1 MNEEVRNEKEPQDD
15 IDLVKKY
22 ENLSKGAS
30 KKIINIVGKQGELLK
45 RFRDED
51 EFFDC
56 VVLSRLNISF
66 KISLYKL
73 LRKFPLLKNSPLTPS
88 YFKTNFKA
96 IKKVCRANVN
106 IFTEEK
112 RKKLVSL
119 FFIYFFLVWIGLE
132 NFIH

>member
-1 MNEEVRNEKEPQDD
+1 MN
-15 IDLVKKY
+15 IY
-22 ENLSKGAS
+22 
-30 KKIINIVGKQGELLK
+30 
-45 RFRDED
+45 
-51 EFFDC
+51 
-56 VVLSRLNISF
+56 F
-66 KISLYKL
+66 KFSLRKF
-73 LRKFPLLKNSPLTPS
+73 LRKFPLLKHSPLTPS
-88 YFKTNFKA
+88 YFKTSFKA